1 MAPFPTVIL
10 LATDGS
16 EGTRIASRMAAGIA
30 EGTGSELHLVYVG
43 ATRGQIRGFMS
54 RCDKAHMPF
63 TAPCSPHDV
72 PFDPFRGAPQAMCP
86 YISVAREEI
95 LTPLEGDL
103 PVALA
108 SKPRYGSPAARLIPS
123 RANTQRRRRVSL
135 RAGQDR
141 LASQFDGLGGTEYS
155 TRTIPGPHRHVG
167 LGAASQDGRLES
179 VSGNR
184 PQRF

>member
-16 EGTRIASRMAAGIA
+16 EGARIASRMAAGIA

-63 TAPCSPHDV
+63 TAPCSPHGV
-72 PFDPFRGAPQAMCP
+72 PIDPFRGAPQGTCP

-108 SKPRYGSPAARLIPS
+108 SKPRYGSPAARLIPP
-123 RANTQRRRRVSL
+123 RANITETQ
-135 RAGQDR
+135 
-141 LASQFDGLGGTEYS
+141 
-155 TRTIPGPHRHVG
+155 TR
-167 LGAASQDGRLES
+167 
-179 VSGNR
+179 
-184 PQRF
+184 